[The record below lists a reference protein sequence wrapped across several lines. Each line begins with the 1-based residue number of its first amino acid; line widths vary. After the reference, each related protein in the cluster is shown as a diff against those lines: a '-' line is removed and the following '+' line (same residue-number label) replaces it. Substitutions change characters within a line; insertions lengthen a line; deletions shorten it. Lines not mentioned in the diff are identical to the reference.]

1 MQRDRRAELLLFV
14 ATLIFTAIML
24 WSASHLKFYIRDTI
38 GPGFYPTFV
47 LMLLGLVTVILLLRL
62 LRQQGIRIITPFPE
76 GLEKDALLRHL
87 CGTLSR
93 QWGYGIR
100 VLNKT
105 GVGRFSAAY
114 AGQRSTSDGRG
125 LVVLTS
131 DTPDLPSWHAA
142 SFALAHFEP
151 LVRLYFDPDVL
162 LVRPDAPWMDLA
174 ALRKAGPLR
183 VGLAHHPIYS
193 SSLLEWL
200 TGQLGL
206 ELRPVFD
213 EDPLAIQRQLHDGT
227 LDAVVLGLGDTRDE
241 LAAGRLRGLAA
252 ASDEPVTAPAP
263 LPTFAEQG
271 HPLVSGRWA
280 GVLVPKG
287 MDATTRERLEQDLL
301 DGLPLAL
308 REPEAQSLMSG
319 LEAEWHVRP
328 AKAFRAFLNLIEDN
342 QRQIN
347 PEGGGPELP
356 PGKFFGLVV
365 TIVGVLL
372 FPALMQLVGFPL
384 AAFVFLAGLMAL
396 LWPRLSWRALLQI
409 LPIALVLAFGLNWV
423 FWNVFYVVFPEGFF
437 TGF

>member
-1 MQRDRRAELLLFV
+1 
-14 ATLIFTAIML
+14 
-24 WSASHLKFYIRDTI
+24 
-38 GPGFYPTFV
+38 
-47 LMLLGLVTVILLLRL
+47 
-62 LRQQGIRIITPFPE
+62 
-76 GLEKDALLRHL
+76 
-87 CGTLSR
+87 
-93 QWGYGIR
+93 
-100 VLNKT
+100 
-105 GVGRFSAAY
+105 
-114 AGQRSTSDGRG
+114 

-131 DTPDLPSWHAA
+131 DTPDLPGWHAA

-162 LVRPDAPWMDLA
+162 LVRPDASWMDLA

-183 VGLAHHPIYS
+183 VGLVHHPIYS

-206 ELRPVFD
+206 ELQPVFD
-213 EDPLAIQRQLHDGT
+213 EDPMAIWRQLHDGT

-241 LAAGRLRGLAA
+241 LAAGRLRGLAV
-252 ASDEPVTAPAP
+252 ASDEPVTAPVL

-280 GVLVPKG
+280 GVLVPKAI
-287 MDATTRERLEQDLL
+287 DATTRKRLEQDLL

-328 AKAFRAFLNLIEDN
+328 AKAFRAFLNFIEDN
-342 QRQIN
+342 QRQIT
-347 PEGGGPELP
+347 PESGVPELP
-356 PGKFFGLVV
+356 PGKFVGLVV

-384 AAFVFLAGLMAL
+384 GAFVFLAGLMAL
-396 LWPRLSWRALLQI
+396 LWPRLEWRALLQI
-409 LPIALVLAFGLNWV
+409 LPVALVLAIGLNWV
-423 FWNVFYVVFPEGFF
+423 FWHVFYVVFPEGFF